1 MLKSIIVIASL
12 AASSAVF
19 AAPSRL
25 TDSQFLEATRCR
37 VLIASPALGAG
48 DTKPIDA
55 TVQAEGRGRIAE
67 VEDRADSVRD
77 ATLASVRHADSDGKA
92 KLMAERNGVC
102 QVLAG
107 AAPSNSGSSAQSS
120 GAN

>member
-12 AASSAVF
+12 ATAGAAF
-19 AAPSRL
+19 AAPSHL
-25 TDSQFLEATRCR
+25 TDSQYLEAARCR

-48 DTKPIDA
+48 DTKGIDA
-55 TVQAEGRGRIAE
+55 TLKSEGRNRVSTVA
-67 VEDRADSVRD
+67 DRAEDV
-77 ATLASVRHADSDGKA
+77 TQQTQMVVRHADSDSKT

-102 QVLAG
+102 QTLAG
-107 AAPSNSGSSAQSS
+107 AATTSPGAQVS

>member
-19 AAPSRL
+19 AAPSHL
-25 TDSQFLEATRCR
+25 TDSQYLEAARCR

-55 TVQAEGRGRIAE
+55 TLNVEGRGRIAA
-67 VEDRADSVRD
+67 VLDRADDVTES
-77 ATLASVRHADSDGKA
+77 TQASVRHADSDGKA

-107 AAPSNSGSSAQSS
+107 AATSTSGVSAQSS